1 MHAQES
7 LVLNPSPRLCRRA
20 AAPEPTICK
29 YDTAMSDTQRRSN
42 SSNNGS
48 PCNHWARCQV
58 VRRGRQ
64 RRMRVLRRNLKLC
77 CHGRR
82 EICLYIFARAWSCQ
96 LCPSWEQRIRA
107 VCVCGQS
114 PGSQRERETP
124 KFRQWTHSAS
134 SRHLAALASSPKL
147 HSSSYAH
154 LRQSCAQRS
163 FVASNLSVL
172 SGTHQ
177 HKGSA
182 RSALQ
187 KWSAATL
194 RLLLL
199 TQMEPNKKW
208 PAVPPGTCGGHQYLS
223 CSLSGATRRTSPS
236 AEGFSASS
244 ASCSFSSSTQATA
257 KR

>member
-107 VCVCGQS
+107 VCVCVARAPAVSGKEKHRNADSGRTLPRPDTWQL
-114 PGSQRERETP
+114 
-124 KFRQWTHSAS
+124 
-134 SRHLAALASSPKL
+134 SRPRLSCTAPHMHTCDA
-147 HSSSYAH
+147 
-154 LRQSCAQRS
+154 QSCAQRS
-163 FVASNLSVL
+163 FVETAIC
-172 SGTHQ
+172 
-177 HKGSA
+177 
-182 RSALQ
+182 RSC
-187 KWSAATL
+187 
-194 RLLLL
+194 
-199 TQMEPNKKW
+199 
-208 PAVPPGTCGGHQYLS
+208 PG
-223 CSLSGATRRTSPS
+223 RTSTKDLLAARCRSGPLRRCVC
-236 AEGFSASS
+236 
-244 ASCSFSSSTQATA
+244 CS
-257 KR
+257 

>member
-1 MHAQES
+1 MTLRCQT
-7 LVLNPSPRLCRRA
+7 LNA
-20 AAPEPTICK
+20 GQK
-29 YDTAMSDTQRRSN
+29 YRND
-42 SSNNGS
+42 GS

-107 VCVCGQS
+107 VCVWSNS

-124 KFRQWTHSAS
+124 NFRQWTHSAS

-208 PAVPPGTCGGHQYLS
+208 PAVPPGTCGGHQYMPCRAACQGQRDAL
-223 CSLSGATRRTSPS
+223 RRRPRASVRAQRLAVS
-236 AEGFSASS
+236 AA
-244 ASCSFSSSTQATA
+244 Q
-257 KR
+257 RRQ